1 MAYLWLDRPVDAL
14 TCLTQGSPPTD
25 PSPDED
31 EALSAL
37 RLVEKGVNVVLTPAC
52 VGTVLEPSLHHG
64 WRAAVSSV
72 QTLGAT
78 PGESI
83 MAQNKESQPRE
94 RTSNRRP
101 WTMSLVPQT

>member
-14 TCLTQGSPPTD
+14 TCLSQGSPPTD

-52 VGTVLEPSLHHG
+52 VGTVLEPSLHQG

-83 MAQNKESQPRE
+83 IIQ
-94 RTSNRRP
+94 TTTRRQ
-101 WTMSLVPQT
+101 SSRRSA